1 MRNHKST
8 KEEKIKW
15 LINHSPLW
23 EGLKLPD
30 EYHRI
35 ITIAE
40 LMVQDGLYSKKSYYK
55 DIRHSVINLITEARA
70 EKRKRY
76 FNERYSI

>member
-8 KEEKIKW
+8 KEEKIEW

-30 EYHRI
+30 EYNRVI
-35 ITIAE
+35 IIAD
-40 LMVQDGLYSKKSYYK
+40 LMVDEGLYSKKSYYK
-55 DIRHSVINLITEARA
+55 DIRFSVINLITDARKA
-70 EKRKRY
+70 KR
-76 FNERYSI
+76 ERSVTR